1 MKSINNHI
9 YWTAA
14 GSTSGPER
22 IAKWTSILNHVRD
35 VHVHE
40 DPLYPKCEHAIRQTS
55 DRSKWLQDGISPIY
69 RLNVKTVNIQLQL
82 FSGFQK
88 FTRGHG
94 CSIPYCMGNG
104 FLISYFLI
112 VCSNSNF
119 LQVGE
124 VADQQKGAEGCC
136 KTEPPPPNFIF
147 GGFPCGYSS
156 FCPQKCCLSLYW
168 KAVQVKKSLLNTFW
182 NCSLKYL

>member
-1 MKSINNHI
+1 MQKDFEKLKKWMKSINNHI

-22 IAKWTSILNHVRD
+22 IAKWTAILNHVRD

-55 DRSKWLQDGISPIY
+55 DRSKWLQAGISPIY

-94 CSIPYCMGNG
+94 CSILYCMGNG

-124 VADQQKGAEGCC
+124 VADQ
-136 KTEPPPPNFIF
+136 
-147 GGFPCGYSS
+147 
-156 FCPQKCCLSLYW
+156 
-168 KAVQVKKSLLNTFW
+168 
-182 NCSLKYL
+182 

>member
-55 DRSKWLQDGISPIY
+55 DRSKWLQAGISPIY
-69 RLNVKTVNIQLQL
+69 RLNVKTVNRQLQL

-94 CSIPYCMGNG
+94 CSILYCMGNG
-104 FLISYFLI
+104 FLISY
-112 VCSNSNF
+112 C
-119 LQVGE
+119 LQ
-124 VADQQKGAEGCC
+124 QLQLSPSWSCWPTKGRWRMLQNWAPTTKLHLWRLSMRLFFVLPPKMLSFPLLECC
-136 KTEPPPPNFIF
+136 A
-147 GGFPCGYSS
+147 G
-156 FCPQKCCLSLYW
+156 
-168 KAVQVKKSLLNTFW
+168 
-182 NCSLKYL
+182 